1 MFTPRLAVLG
11 AGLMGVGIACHFARH
26 GHAVRLYDT
35 DPQRLAEVPA
45 VASAILR
52 ELEASGQQ
60 DPADRDAVLARL
72 TPTPTLNALADAT
85 LLIEAIPERLAL
97 KHALYAELETL
108 IADETIIA
116 SNTSGLPPDLGMS
129 VERFYNPLVRRL
141 AALPKPV
148 ICAVN
153 GVAAGAGATLALG
166 CDIVLAARSAKFVM
180 AFSKLGLVPDCG
192 GSWFLPRVAGRARAM
207 GLALLGDS
215 LSAEQAAQ
223 WGIIW
228 QLVDD
233 SELADTSLQ
242 LARHLAAQPTFGL
255 GLIKKALLASET
267 NSLDAQL
274 DLERDYQRLAGRSD
288 DYREGVSA
296 FLAKRPPQFSGK

>member
-1 MFTPRLAVLG
+1 MEAFILSTVEQGVMTITLNRPDRLNSFNDLMHQQLAECLKQAERDENVRCLLITG
-11 AGLMGVGIACHFARH
+11 AGRGFCAGQDLNDRNV
-26 GHAVRLYDT
+26 
-35 DPQRLAEVPA
+35 DPSGPA
-45 VASAILR
+45 
-52 ELEASGQQ
+52 
-60 DPADRDAVLARL
+60 
-72 TPTPTLNALADAT
+72 
-85 LLIEAIPERLAL
+85 
-97 KHALYAELETL
+97 
-108 IADETIIA
+108 
-116 SNTSGLPPDLGMS
+116 PDLGLS

-223 WGIIW
+223 WGMIW
-228 QLVDD
+228 QLVEDA
-233 SELADTSLQ
+233 ELADTSLR

>member
-1 MFTPRLAVLG
+1 MEAFILSAVEQGVMTITLNRPDRLNSFNDRMHQQLAECLKQAERDDGVRCLLITG
-11 AGLMGVGIACHFARH
+11 AGRGFCAGQDLNDRNV
-26 GHAVRLYDT
+26 
-35 DPQRLAEVPA
+35 DP
-45 VASAILR
+45 
-52 ELEASGQQ
+52 SG
-60 DPADRDAVLARL
+60 PR
-72 TPTPTLNALADAT
+72 
-85 LLIEAIPERLAL
+85 
-97 KHALYAELETL
+97 
-108 IADETIIA
+108 
-116 SNTSGLPPDLGMS
+116 PDLGMS

>member
-1 MFTPRLAVLG
+1 
-11 AGLMGVGIACHFARH
+11 
-26 GHAVRLYDT
+26 
-35 DPQRLAEVPA
+35 
-45 VASAILR
+45 
-52 ELEASGQQ
+52 
-60 DPADRDAVLARL
+60 
-72 TPTPTLNALADAT
+72 
-85 LLIEAIPERLAL
+85 
-97 KHALYAELETL
+97 
-108 IADETIIA
+108 
-116 SNTSGLPPDLGMS
+116 
-129 VERFYNPLVRRL
+129 
-141 AALPKPV
+141 
-148 ICAVN
+148 
-153 GVAAGAGATLALG
+153 GVAAGAGATRARG
-166 CDIVLAARSAKFVM
+166 CDIVLAARAAKFVM

>member
-1 MFTPRLAVLG
+1 MEAFILSAVEQGVMTITLNRPDRLNSFNDLMHQQLAECLKQAERDDGVRCLLITG
-11 AGLMGVGIACHFARH
+11 AGRGFCAGQDLNDRNV
-26 GHAVRLYDT
+26 
-35 DPQRLAEVPA
+35 DP
-45 VASAILR
+45 
-52 ELEASGQQ
+52 SGPQ
-60 DPADRDAVLARL
+60 
-72 TPTPTLNALADAT
+72 
-85 LLIEAIPERLAL
+85 
-97 KHALYAELETL
+97 
-108 IADETIIA
+108 
-116 SNTSGLPPDLGMS
+116 PDLGMS

-242 LARHLAAQPTFGL
+242 LARHLAVQPTFGL

>member
-1 MFTPRLAVLG
+1 MT
-11 AGLMGVGIACHFARH
+11 I
-26 GHAVRLYDT
+26 
-35 DPQRLAEVPA
+35 
-45 VASAILR
+45 
-52 ELEASGQQ
+52 
-60 DPADRDAVLARL
+60 
-72 TPTPTLNALADAT
+72 TLNR
-85 LLIEAIPERLAL
+85 PERLNSFNDVMHQQLAECL
-97 KHALYAELETL
+97 KQAERDDTVRCLL
-108 IADETIIA
+108 ITGAGRGFCAGQDLNDRNVDPNGPA
-116 SNTSGLPPDLGMS
+116 PDLGMS
-129 VERFYNPLVRRL
+129 VETFYNPLVRRL
-141 AALPKPV
+141 AKLPKPV

-166 CDIVLAARSAKFVM
+166 CDMVIAARSASFVM